1 MADLKIV
8 ADYSDIQVMRR
19 ELVGVAKDAK
29 ASASVFER
37 EYAKVEKQQKASLN
51 AVKRQLAFSKRMEA
65 QKAREAKVS
74 ASAAAAVAKEEERLK
89 NKFVEGYTAMNIY
102 SKEMNDLA
110 LARKKGLISTKE
122 QTAAVASLNAQM
134 KAGTG
139 AFANAATGMQIVGKR
154 ANRAGVLAQQAGYQF
169 GDFAVQVQSGTNVF
183 VAFGQQATQ
192 LVGTFSMLAKSTK
205 MIGLFAGLGVAIP
218 IITGL
223 AAAFMRT
230 KERAKEAEVQLK
242 STSEML
248 KELRVS
254 SSDAAKELRVLL
266 GTFKDVADLDTFL
279 KVESIKEEIDRVTL
293 LLESAKKATGQ
304 RASGQDALQDKID
317 LLELEKQELITANEK
332 RTANEKLLEIE
343 KSYRELMGEINEE
356 VQKELDTA
364 DEIADKRRESQVAF
378 QDQLIAQSNLLNLL
392 QIEKDLGKD
401 HVTYRSELVAQ
412 EKERLQKLLDQKEIT
427 ESQARDALYLYEET
441 LKVNG
446 ELENG
451 ANSARNL
458 SAALKEAASA
468 MSSLSSFGA
477 GLDKA
482 IAVAAAKVGALKAGA
497 DEAVAGR
504 VAGLRA
510 DLEVKLSAKGLR
522 PEAVADLRAEAEG
535 KISTLEGYLTEGSS
549 LRSSKTRSGGSGAGS
564 SSKKSPA
571 EGFKEYLD
579 GLKQQVEL
587 EKELVGLFGE
597 KRAEEEAV
605 IQARQK
611 YGEETVAKQE
621 AELRGTLR
629 QIEADKERQRVLEE
643 ARQQQESLSNSMASS
658 FGDAFTSVVDGT
670 KSMGDAF
677 RDMAKDIIK
686 QLFEVLVVK
695 RLVGS
700 AEQGKESG
708 LAGLI
713 VKGLASFQA
722 DGGAWQ
728 GGSQIKAYA
737 NGGVVGGPTYFP
749 MAGGKTGLMG
759 EAGPE
764 AIMPLKRGA
773 NGKLGVQ
780 TDGGSQGNVVVNQS
794 FNFSANG
801 DDSVKKLIAQAAPQI
816 ANMTKQSM
824 MNERRRGGQMKATFG

>member
-218 IITGL
+218 VLTGI

-248 KELRVS
+248 KELRGS
-254 SSDAAKELRVLL
+254 ASDAAKELRVLL
-266 GTFKDVADLDTFL
+266 GTFKDIADLDTFL
-279 KVESIKEEIDRVTL
+279 KVESIKEEIASVTL
-293 LLESAKKATGQ
+293 ALESAKKATGR

-317 LLELEKQELITANEK
+317 LLELEKQDLITANEK
-332 RTANEKLLEIE
+332 RIANEKLLEIE

-356 VQKELDTA
+356 AQKELDA
-364 DEIADKRRESQVAF
+364 AEELADKRKESQAAF
-378 QDQLIAQSNLLNLL
+378 QDQIIAQSNLLALL
-392 QIEKDLGKD
+392 EIEKDLGKD
-401 HVTYRSELVAQ
+401 HSDYRAELIFQ
-412 EKERLQKLLDQKEIT
+412 EEARLRKLVEQKEIT
-427 ESQARDALYLYEET
+427 ESQAKDALYLYEET

-446 ELENG
+446 ELEAS
-451 ANSARNL
+451 ANSANNL
-458 SAALKEAASA
+458 AAALKEAASA

-482 IAVAAAKVGALKAGA
+482 IAVAAAKVNALKTGA

-504 VAGLRA
+504 IAGLRA

-522 PEAVADLRAEAEG
+522 PEAVPDLRAEAEG
-535 KISTLEGYLTEGSS
+535 KISTLEGYLTKGSA
-549 LRSSKTRSGGSGAGS
+549 LRSSQRASGG
-564 SSKKSPA
+564 SKKSPA
-571 EGFKEYLD
+571 EELQEYLD
-579 GLKQQVEL
+579 KLKNQSEL
-587 EKELVGLFGE
+587 ERKLVGLFGE
-597 KRAEEEAV
+597 KRNTEEEV
-605 IQARQK
+605 IKARQK
-611 YGEETVAKQE
+611 YGEVFGKSQE
-621 AELRGTLR
+621 AELRGTLAQR
-629 QIEADKERQRVLEE
+629 EAEKERQRVLEE
-643 ARQQQESLSNSMASS
+643 AKQQQEEVASVIADN
-658 FGDAFTSVVDGT
+658 FGSAFMSIVDGT
-670 KSMGDAF
+670 KTAKEAF
-677 RDMAKDIIK
+677 KDMARSIIK
-686 QLFEVLVVK
+686 QLFQILVVEK
-695 RLVGS
+695 MVKSIKSFISPSIS
-700 AEQGKESG
+700 AAE
-708 LAGLI
+708 AN
-713 VKGLASFQA
+713 
-722 DGGAWQ
+722 GGAWQ
-728 GGSQIKAYA
+728 GGSKIQAYA
-737 NGGVVGGPTYFP
+737 DGGVVGGPTYFP

-780 TDGGSQGNVVVNQS
+780 AEGGGSSTTVIQNNTFGSGVTRAEVN
-794 FNFSANG
+794 AMLPKMVEATKAAVA
-801 DDSVKKLIAQAAPQI
+801 DAKL
-816 ANMTKQSM
+816 
-824 MNERRRGGQMKATFG
+824 RGGSYGGAFA